1 MLHGKSQAHAKD
13 QGGTWSKSKTQ
24 TKVKQGEELSS
35 RTKSMSHEPG
45 GAPAKSTTSTNIQVE

>member
-1 MLHGKSQAHAKD
+1 MLHGKSQAKAKD

-45 GAPAKSTTSTNIQVE
+45 GPPAKSKTTTNVEVE

>member
-35 RTKSMSHEPG
+35 RTKEYVARTWRRPS
-45 GAPAKSTTSTNIQVE
+45 KIDNFD